1 MARELLLGG
10 RSVRVADDRTYRCGL
25 GDVAHVAVRVAQ
37 LAIGGISMS
46 GAPAAA
52 AQELLSL
59 SSGGVLG
66 VSAESDRTWEY
77 SRLLLLLFRAE
88 FYCTVKYSRARQIAI
103 FACVLQNF
111 LACGG
116 RE

>member
-37 LAIGGISMS
+37 LAIGGISTS

-52 AQELLSL
+52 AHALFLSHRAGCL
-59 SSGGVLG
+59 GLRGIDRRRRADQSRWSPSVVLRWQLAVWVGGWVG
-66 VSAESDRTWEY
+66 
-77 SRLLLLLFRAE
+77 
-88 FYCTVKYSRARQIAI
+88 TV
-103 FACVLQNF
+103 
-111 LACGG
+111 
-116 RE
+116 E

>member
-25 GDVAHVAVRVAQ
+25 GDIAHVAVRVAQ

-52 AQELLSL
+52 AQ
-59 SSGGVLG
+59 
-66 VSAESDRTWEY
+66 A
-77 SRLLLLLFRAE
+77 
-88 FYCTVKYSRARQIAI
+88 
-103 FACVLQNF
+103 NF
-111 LACGG
+111 LSPRAGCLGLRG
-116 RE
+116 IDRRRGADQSRWLPSVVLR

>member
-25 GDVAHVAVRVAQ
+25 GDVAHVAVRPAQ

-52 AQELLSL
+52 AQANFFSLLGRGAWDCVASIDAV
-59 SSGGVLG
+59 G
-66 VSAESDRTWEY
+66 RT
-77 SRLLLLLFRAE
+77 SRD
-88 FYCTVKYSRARQIAI
+88 
-103 FACVLQNF
+103 
-111 LACGG
+111 G
-116 RE
+116 RHR

>member
-25 GDVAHVAVRVAQ
+25 GDIAHVAVRVAQ

-52 AQELLSL
+52 AQALFLSPRAG
-59 SSGGVLG
+59 SERRNIAGGLVFP
-66 VSAESDRTWEY
+66 VQSY
-77 SRLLLLLFRAE
+77 
-88 FYCTVKYSRARQIAI
+88 
-103 FACVLQNF
+103 
-111 LACGG
+111 
-116 RE
+116 

>member
-25 GDVAHVAVRVAQ
+25 GDVAHLAVRVAQ

-52 AQELLSL
+52 AQALFSLLGRGAWGCVASIDAVWL
-59 SSGGVLG
+59 
-66 VSAESDRTWEY
+66 T
-77 SRLLLLLFRAE
+77 SRDGCHR
-88 FYCTVKYSRARQIAI
+88 
-103 FACVLQNF
+103 
-111 LACGG
+111 
-116 RE
+116 

>member
-10 RSVRVADDRTYRCGL
+10 RSVRVADDRTYQCGL

-52 AQELLSL
+52 AHAFFLSHA
-59 SSGGVLG
+59 GGGALDG
-66 VSAESDRTWEY
+66 TTSTRTVN
-77 SRLLLLLFRAE
+77 R
-88 FYCTVKYSRARQIAI
+88 TVSRAR
-103 FACVLQNF
+103 
-111 LACGG
+111 
-116 RE
+116 